1 MKQGFQERRI
11 HSHNAIDELVA
22 SRTDLLALYSR
33 IAGHQPFT
41 SDREIPEL
49 FKKFCEILVDYT
61 ANAHFHLY
69 KFIEENNE
77 RRRSVREIASLNY
90 PKISATTDSI
100 VQFNDKYDHG
110 IDKID
115 LTSLKEDLSELGE
128 ILADRIE
135 LEDQVVRAM
144 KEPH

>member
-1 MKQGFQERRI
+1 VKKGPRERRVQ
-11 HSHNAIDELVA
+11 SHHAIDELVA

-33 IAGHQPFT
+33 IAGHQPFAN
-41 SDREIPEL
+41 DREIPEL

-69 KFIEENNE
+69 KFIAENNE
-77 RRRSVREIASLNY
+77 RRRSVREIARVNY

-115 LTSLKEDLSELGE
+115 LAALKNDLSALGE

-135 LEDQVVRAM
+135 LEDQVVSAM
-144 KEPH
+144 KERH

>member
-1 MKQGFQERRI
+1 VKQGPRERRV

-33 IAGHQPFT
+33 IAGHQPFN

-49 FKKFCEILVDYT
+49 FKSFCEILVDYT

-69 KFIEENNE
+69 KYIEENNE
-77 RRRSVREIASLNY
+77 RRRSVREIARLNY
-90 PKISATTDSI
+90 PKISATTESI
-100 VQFNDKYDHG
+100 VRFNDKYDHG

-115 LTSLKEDLSELGE
+115 LELLKMDLSALGE

-135 LEDQVVRAM
+135 LEDQVVQAM
-144 KEPH
+144 KKS